1 MWTGDFWMLLRCDSL
16 CLRVSANEFGCVGR
30 FFFFFFFSLMCPG
43 GAAEVWGGHG
53 RALSKTKVYAEK
65 HTS

>member
-1 MWTGDFWMLLRCDSL
+1 MWVGDFLDAPQRDSL

-30 FFFFFFFSLMCPG
+30 LFGCVL
-43 GAAEVWGGHG
+43 AVLL
-53 RALSKTKVYAEK
+53 RALSKTKVYAGT